1 MSLLDVIDSEF
12 AKAEASVT
20 DVLGFFTGKAREALK
35 AKVAELVADEG
46 KFKAE
51 IQDALAKAKAAALA
65 DVEASAP
72 AAAADVSKAVSAI
85 EAAILS
91 ALEAHL
97 VP

>member
-20 DVLGFFTGKAREALK
+20 DVLGFFTGKAREVLK

-46 KFKAE
+46 KLKTE
-51 IQDALAKAKAAALA
+51 ITDALATAKAAALA
-65 DVEASAP
+65 EVEANAP
-72 AAAADVSKAVSAI
+72 AAAAEVSKAVTAL
-85 EAAILS
+85 EAAIVS